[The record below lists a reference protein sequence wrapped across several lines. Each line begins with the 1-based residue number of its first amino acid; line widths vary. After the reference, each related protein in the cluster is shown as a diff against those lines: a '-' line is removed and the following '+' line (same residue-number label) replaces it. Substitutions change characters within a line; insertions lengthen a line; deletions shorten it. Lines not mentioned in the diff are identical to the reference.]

1 MYAKN
6 EIMFPPYAI
15 PMLREQR
22 GPEWQKLVDRVL
34 SLEED
39 HPEVLAF
46 CLMMIRLDG
55 CMECETDSY
64 RAMRGCCMCATQ
76 TLRRYKGNDREL
88 IRIYKAALKDVESF
102 VMVSQPGISN
112 GNGNGNGKKRRI
124 EALAGS

>member
-15 PMLREQR
+15 PLLREQR
-22 GPEWQKLVDRVL
+22 GPEWQRLVDRVL

-39 HPEVLAF
+39 HPEALAF

-64 RAMRGCCMCATQ
+64 RAMRGCCTCAAQ

-88 IRIYKAALKDVESF
+88 LKLYKAALKDVEGFIILSRP
-102 VMVSQPGISN
+102 VN
-112 GNGNGNGKKRRI
+112 GNGNGNGRKKVSLRL
-124 EALAGS
+124 EVGG

>member
-6 EIMFPPYAI
+6 EIMFPPYVI
-15 PMLREQR
+15 PALREYR
-22 GPEWQKLVDRVL
+22 GAEWQRLIDRVL

-88 IRIYKAALKDVESF
+88 LKLYKEALKDVEGF
-102 VMVSQPGISN
+102 VMASRNGN
-112 GNGNGNGKKRRI
+112 GNGNGNGKKKRAEVMI
-124 EALAGS
+124 ER

>member
-6 EIMFPPYAI
+6 ELMFPPYVI

-22 GPEWQKLVDRVL
+22 GPEWKKLVERVL

-55 CMECETDSY
+55 CLDCETDSY
-64 RAMRGCCMCATQ
+64 RAMRGCETCAVQ
-76 TLRRYKGNDREL
+76 TLRRHKGNDKDL
-88 IRIYKAALKDVESF
+88 LKLYKDALRDVQEF
-102 VMVSQPGISN
+102 VVASKP
-112 GNGNGNGKKRRI
+112 GNGKSK
-124 EALAGS
+124 